1 MDEQNGPRSIG
12 AMIKLATRYVRER
25 DFSAVWCED
34 GSGNEAIVL
43 RGEADVVQTYNVRN
57 GGVTDV
63 GEIRGAIEDGIDPA
77 MLNDNGSIELV
88 KGAKYAVESLRV
100 WGWTEGDGSGTEGYR
115 LADFFEA
122 DGTYRGPDQHG
133 IEPIAVLR
141 DDD

>member
-1 MDEQNGPRSIG
+1 MRG
-12 AMIKLATRYVRER
+12 
-25 DFSAVWCED
+25 